1 MIVIKNDK
9 QKKVTPQLNFI
20 IDKLTNSIEN
30 IRTKESFETL
40 ILPLIAIDLK
50 TITMD
55 NGWKFDWKTEFEN
68 NNKMVRKLVINNTR
82 NKNIIHGLISIS
94 LLNGYVE
101 MNLIESAPF
110 NLGKQKEYNGV
121 AGNLVAYACEV
132 SFANGFEG
140 YVSFI
145 AKTNLIQHY
154 IDTLKA

>member
-68 NNKMVRKLVINNTR
+68 NNKRCIN
-82 NKNIIHGLISIS
+82 
-94 LLNGYVE
+94 
-101 MNLIESAPF
+101 
-110 NLGKQKEYNGV
+110 
-121 AGNLVAYACEV
+121 
-132 SFANGFEG
+132 
-140 YVSFI
+140 
-145 AKTNLIQHY
+145 
-154 IDTLKA
+154 